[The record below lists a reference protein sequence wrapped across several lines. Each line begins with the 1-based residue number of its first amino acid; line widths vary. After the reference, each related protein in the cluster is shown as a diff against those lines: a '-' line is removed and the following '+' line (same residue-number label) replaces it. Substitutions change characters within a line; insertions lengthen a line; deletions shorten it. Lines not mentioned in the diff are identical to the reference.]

1 MSRPVWGY
9 TNFKGSRSIYENTA
23 LRHFTWSDILTK
35 YQPEGTSEC
44 ILKLTIV
51 ENHVND
57 AGCGNVTLHLYTWFQ
72 HALTVNTVPSQL
84 KADQRPGICD
94 CNLSWSWQT
103 VCLLP
108 GWVSLEIWPCSF
120 PIWMSQQDRRSW
132 TWVLLEVINYQP
144 LIWSQ
149 TGMTD
154 M

>member
-9 TNFKGSRSIYENTA
+9 TILRDQGVWECSTVA
-23 LRHFTWSDILTK
+23 LHMIRYLTK

-51 ENHVND
+51 ENHGND
-57 AGCGNVTLHLYTWFQ
+57 AGCGNVTLHPTCFQ
-72 HALTVNTVPSQL
+72 HALTVDTVPSQL
-84 KADQRPGICD
+84 KADQRLTTW
-94 CNLSWSWQT
+94 NLWLLSWSWQT
-103 VCLLP
+103 VCFP

-120 PIWMSQQDRRSW
+120 PIWTSQQDRRSW

-144 LIWSQ
+144 LKWSQ